1 MHIFS
6 LEDCAAAALQED
18 VIECKEYNIEV
29 PLIDLVP
36 DLLLTDLPA
45 QWHLDISKFEFDPM
59 DLSTRL
65 GAGGAGAV
73 YKGRWVILKV
83 S

>member
-6 LEDCAAAALQED
+6 LEDCAAAALIED
-18 VIECKEYNIEV
+18 TIHCKEYNVDV

-36 DLLLTDLPA
+36 DLLLTDLPP
-45 QWHLDISKFEFDPM
+45 QWHLDISRFEFNPADI
-59 DLSTRL
+59 STRL

-73 YKGRWVILKV
+73 YKGR
-83 S
+83 

>member
-6 LEDCAAAALQED
+6 LEDCAAAALMED
-18 VIECKEYNIEV
+18 TIYCKEYDVDV

-36 DLLLTDLPA
+36 DLLLTDLPK
-45 QWHLDISKFEFDPM
+45 QWHLDISRFEFNPADI
-59 DLSTRL
+59 STRL

-73 YKGRWVILKV
+73 YKGR
-83 S
+83 